1 MNATP
6 RPQGTADTA
15 VPANPHRRP
24 GRAFAHST
32 TGASGSGHPHRS
44 DGRPPHTPRGA
55 RHPGHHGGL
64 GTSPPVP
71 GPPAR
76 GPLRRGL
83 LPGLCALLLALI
95 TWQVVGHGP
104 LRALDERA
112 GRAVSGS
119 ALPGG
124 AAHFFA
130 DLGNMTV
137 ALPVLAVAMAV
148 SALRAPGP
156 RRWWPPLCAALT
168 MAAVPALVVPFKD
181 AVARPGPAA
190 MAGAHDGFFPSG
202 HTATAAV
209 AYGAAAL
216 LFLLPRPGLARGRGR
231 AAVVTSYAVG
241 NAAVGVGLVR
251 CGFHWPLDV
260 LGSWCLSG
268 VLLWGLAL
276 ALSRPARARRRG
288 TRRPRASTAPGPPG
302 P

>member
-15 VPANPHRRP
+15 VPARPRRRP
-24 GRAFAHST
+24 GRAFAHT
-32 TGASGSGHPHRS
+32 TGARRSGHPHRS

-71 GPPAR
+71 GPSAR
-76 GPLRRGL
+76 GLL
-83 LPGLCALLLALI
+83 LPGLCALLLALF
-95 TWQVVGHGP
+95 TWQVVTHGP

-112 GRAVSGS
+112 GRAVLGS
-119 ALPGG
+119 ALPDG

-130 DLGNMTV
+130 DLGNTAV
-137 ALPVLAVAMAV
+137 ALPVLALAMAL
-148 SALRAPGP
+148 SALRAART

-168 MAAVPALVVPFKD
+168 MAAVPALVVPVKD
-181 AVARPGPAA
+181 AVGRPGPAA
-190 MAGAHDGFFPSG
+190 MAGAHEGFFPSG
-202 HTATAAV
+202 HAPTAAV

-216 LFLLPRPGLARGRGR
+216 LFLLHRPGRVRAFAVASY
-231 AAVVTSYAVG
+231 AAV
-241 NAAVGVGLVR
+241 NAGVGVGLVR

-260 LGSWCLSG
+260 LAGWCLAG
-268 VLLWGLAL
+268 VLLWGLAR
-276 ALSRPARARRRG
+276 ALSRPPGAGRPRG
-288 TRRPRASTAPGPPG
+288 TRRPRASTAQGPPG